1 MLLSSIN
8 IDVIR
13 HFNEKS
19 YSLND
24 VLLISIHYF
33 CNISRNDHHQNGSDK
48 RHKSHQVVLVE
59 KKRTNKWLAEQ
70 LGKDPATVSKWCTNT
85 SQPGLETLL
94 EIARVLDVDIKELL
108 NSTRNDVQLVRIQ
121 KQ

>member
-1 MLLSSIN
+1 MLLSTMN

-13 HFNEKS
+13 YFNGRS

-48 RHKSHQVVLVE
+48 RHKPHQGC
-59 KKRTNKWLAEQ
+59 A
-70 LGKDPATVSKWCTNT
+70 
-85 SQPGLETLL
+85 
-94 EIARVLDVDIKELL
+94 
-108 NSTRNDVQLVRIQ
+108 
-121 KQ
+121 

>member
-48 RHKSHQVVLVE
+48 RHKSHQGCACGEEADQQMVGRTIGQGPCHGIEVVY
-59 KKRTNKWLAEQ
+59 KHIITRTGN
-70 LGKDPATVSKWCTNT
+70 TV
-85 SQPGLETLL
+85 G
-94 EIARVLDVDIKELL
+94 
-108 NSTRNDVQLVRIQ
+108 NSTCSGCRY
-121 KQ
+121 